1 MRTNQIYIARDGKS
15 GMHVLVRILAVDDIG
30 KDYLPIDP
38 DDFNKLMMARDARSL
53 VLAAR
58 DLGPMYISADSLSG
72 RTFIPSHLQQNI
84 EYGFNLVPSDM
95 GFGNQV
101 SGQIGKTGNSI
112 SSWFGKA
119 NGAGDNASGGNGTGG
134 GNNAGGENKGD
145 ENSGSQLQAPTVSVT
160 GMDVVGERVT
170 AKASNLPEGA
180 TQVSYQWQYSSTKT
194 GTFSDIKYGGNT
206 NSYEISEEDEDYYL
220 RCKVTTSSSKGK
232 VPDAY
237 SETIGKVYVFDWSNY
252 HAGSYRP
259 RFNGNSL
266 ACCTAPYDSSTQIPS
281 LGEGDYASVV
291 FDNELS
297 NIPQGNITYRW
308 FKCAGLGSGAQLVAK
323 ELGSSPSLS
332 LSGLQGSCINCEV
345 TLTVNGKSKTFVPKA
360 ICNGKLSDGIYV
372 RPRIG

>member
-1 MRTNQIYIARDGKS
+1 MKRQIFPTASKYRRRTRREFGGETVEYII
-15 GMHVLVRILAVDDIG
+15 VILAVVVIG
-30 KDYLPIDP
+30 GGL
-38 DDFNKLMMARDARSL
+38 
-53 VLAAR
+53 
-58 DLGPMYISADSLSG
+58 
-72 RTFIPSHLQQNI
+72 
-84 EYGFNLVPSDM
+84 M

-119 NGAGDNASGGNGTGG
+119 NGAGDNASGGN
-134 GNNAGGENKGD
+134 KGD

-160 GMDVVGERVT
+160 GMDVVGERVI
-170 AKASNLPEGA
+170 AKVSNLPEGA
-180 TQVSYQWQYSSTKT
+180 NQVSYQWQYSPTKT
-194 GTFSDIKYGGNT
+194 GTFSDIKYGGNK

-252 HAGSYRP
+252 PTGSYRP

-266 ACCTAPYDSSTQIPS
+266 ACCASPYDSSTQIPS
-281 LGEGDYASVV
+281 LGEGDYASIV

-297 NIPQGNITYRW
+297 DIPQGNITYRW
-308 FKCAGLGSGAQLVAK
+308 FKCAGLGSGAGLVAK

-332 LSGLQGSCINCEV
+332 LSGLQGSYINCEV

-360 ICNGKLSDGIYV
+360 ICNGKVSDGIYV
-372 RPRIG
+372 CPRIG

>member
-1 MRTNQIYIARDGKS
+1 MIDVQFDTVLLSPATANAVKVVS
-15 GMHVLVRILAVDDIG
+15 TEHVVAHG
-30 KDYLPIDP
+30 
-38 DDFNKLMMARDARSL
+38 S
-53 VLAAR
+53 R
-58 DLGPMYISADSLSG
+58 DLSVLGIVGHATVLIFQAALLTCLLSF
-72 RTFIPSHLQQNI
+72 RLLVIFDKHRDDN
-84 EYGFNLVPSDM
+84 FNAP
-95 GFGNQV
+95 
-101 SGQIGKTGNSI
+101 
-112 SSWFGKA
+112 
-119 NGAGDNASGGNGTGG
+119 
-134 GNNAGGENKGD
+134 
-145 ENSGSQLQAPTVSVT
+145 ENSS
-160 GMDVVGERVT
+160 
-170 AKASNLPEGA
+170 A

-237 SETIGKVYVFDWSNY
+237 SETIGKVYVFDWSKY
-252 HAGSYRP
+252 PTGSYRP

-281 LGEGDYASVV
+281 LGEGDYASIV

-297 NIPQGNITYRW
+297 DIPQGNITYRW
-308 FKCAGLGSGAQLVAK
+308 FKCAGLGSGAGLVAK

-332 LSGLQGSCINCEV
+332 LSGLQGSYINCEV

-360 ICNGKLSDGIYV
+360 ICNGKVSDGIYV

>member
-1 MRTNQIYIARDGKS
+1 MKRQIFPTASKYRRRIRREFGGETVEYII
-15 GMHVLVRILAVDDIG
+15 VILAVVVIG
-30 KDYLPIDP
+30 GGL
-38 DDFNKLMMARDARSL
+38 
-53 VLAAR
+53 
-58 DLGPMYISADSLSG
+58 
-72 RTFIPSHLQQNI
+72 
-84 EYGFNLVPSDM
+84 M

-119 NGAGDNASGGNGTGG
+119 NGTGD
-134 GNNAGGENKGD
+134 
-145 ENSGSQLQAPTVSVT
+145 SGSQLQAPTVSVT

-170 AKASNLPEGA
+170 AKVSNLPAGA

-237 SETIGKVYVFDWSNY
+237 SETIGKVYVFDWSKY
-252 HAGSYRP
+252 PTGSYRP

-281 LGEGDYASVV
+281 LGEGDYASIV

-297 NIPQGNITYRW
+297 DIPQGNITYRW
-308 FKCAGLGSGAQLVAK
+308 FKCAGLGSGAGLVAK

-332 LSGLQGSCINCEV
+332 LSGLQGSYINCEV

-360 ICNGKLSDGIYV
+360 ICNGKVSDGIYV

>member
-1 MRTNQIYIARDGKS
+1 M
-15 GMHVLVRILAVDDIG
+15 
-30 KDYLPIDP
+30 
-38 DDFNKLMMARDARSL
+38 
-53 VLAAR
+53 
-58 DLGPMYISADSLSG
+58 
-72 RTFIPSHLQQNI
+72 
-84 EYGFNLVPSDM
+84 
-95 GFGNQV
+95 
-101 SGQIGKTGNSI
+101 
-112 SSWFGKA
+112 
-119 NGAGDNASGGNGTGG
+119 
-134 GNNAGGENKGD
+134 
-145 ENSGSQLQAPTVSVT
+145 SVT

-170 AKASNLPEGA
+170 AKVSNLPAGA

-237 SETIGKVYVFDWSNY
+237 SETIGKVYVFDWSKY
-252 HAGSYRP
+252 PTGSYRP

-281 LGEGDYASVV
+281 LGEGDYASIV

-297 NIPQGNITYRW
+297 DIPQGNITYRW
-308 FKCAGLGSGAQLVAK
+308 FKCVGLGSGAGLVAK

-332 LSGLQGSCINCEV
+332 LSGLQGSYINCEV

-360 ICNGKLSDGIYV
+360 ICNGKVSDGIYV

>member
-1 MRTNQIYIARDGKS
+1 MRYRIIA
-15 GMHVLVRILAVDDIG
+15 L
-30 KDYLPIDP
+30 
-38 DDFNKLMMARDARSL
+38 
-53 VLAAR
+53 
-58 DLGPMYISADSLSG
+58 
-72 RTFIPSHLQQNI
+72 SHLQRQP
-84 EYGFNLVPSDM
+84 FNKVCNESKSALSRDKIAVIIPCY
-95 GFGNQV
+95 NEALT
-101 SGQIGKTGNSI
+101 IGKVI
-112 SSWFGKA
+112 DDFRR
-119 NGAGDNASGGNGTGG
+119 
-134 GNNAGGENKGD
+134 E
-145 ENSGSQLQAPTVSVT
+145 
-160 GMDVVGERVT
+160 
-170 AKASNLPEGA
+170 LPEASVYVYDNNSTDGA
-180 TQVSYQWQYSSTKT
+180 AAIARSRGAVVRLEPRQ
-194 GTFSDIKYGGNT
+194 G
-206 NSYEISEEDEDYYL
+206 
-220 RCKVTTSSSKGK
+220 KGK

-252 HAGSYRP
+252 PSGSYRP

-360 ICNGKLSDGIYV
+360 ICNGKVSDGIYV

>member
-1 MRTNQIYIARDGKS
+1 MHTDQIYIARDGKS

-30 KDYLPIDP
+30 VDYPPIDP
-38 DDFNKLMMARDARSL
+38 NNFNKLMMARDVKSL

-58 DLGPMYISADSLSG
+58 DLGPMYISADILSR
-72 RTFIPSHLQQNI
+72 RTFIPSHLQQDI
-84 EYGFNLVPSDM
+84 ECGFNLIPPNLESLLSECYFDPYAIPDEIAGM
-95 GFGNQV
+95 GYRA
-101 SGQIGKTGNSI
+101 IGR
-112 SSWFGKA
+112 
-119 NGAGDNASGGNGTGG
+119 
-134 GNNAGGENKGD
+134 
-145 ENSGSQLQAPTVSVT
+145 T
-160 GMDVVGERVT
+160 GMDVVGERVI
-170 AKASNLPEGA
+170 AKVSNLPEGA
-180 TQVSYQWQYSSTKT
+180 NQVSYQWQYSPTKT
-194 GTFSDIKYGGNT
+194 GTFSDIKYGGNK

-252 HAGSYRP
+252 PTGSYRP

-266 ACCTAPYDSSTQIPS
+266 ACCASPYDSSTQIPS
-281 LGEGDYASVV
+281 LGEGDYASIV

-297 NIPQGNITYRW
+297 DIPQGNITYRW
-308 FKCAGLGSGAQLVAK
+308 FKCAGLGSGAGLVAK
-323 ELGSSPSLS
+323 ELGSNPSLS
-332 LSGLQGSCINCEV
+332 LSGLQGSYINCEV